1 MLRSHWY
8 SGSVVG
14 RSIRLGWARAQKRER
29 MNQANAPE
37 QADVVVVGAGMAGL
51 IAARDLLAAN
61 VPVLV
66 LEARNRVGGRLLN
79 HTLENGAV
87 VELGGQWVGPTQ
99 DRVLALAEEL
109 GLRLFP
115 TYADGEH
122 FLTMD
127 GAVKRY
133 VGEDFALP
141 EDASADV
148 EEAWEQLQEMADEV
162 PLEEPW
168 SAENADTWDAQTLD
182 SWLVANTK
190 TETALGYWRTMVPAL
205 FSAEAAEMSLLH
217 FLFYCRSGGT
227 LDRLV
232 ATHDGAQESR
242 LEGGS
247 QQLAL
252 RLADRLGNAVRLG
265 SPVSAIRQ
273 DDRGVEV
280 THDSGMV
287 RAGRAI
293 VALPPTLA
301 GRIRYSPALPPLR
314 DQLTQQVPMGYV
326 IKVQVAYP
334 EPFWRAEGL
343 SGSVFS
349 LDDEV
354 SVIFDNSPQDLR
366 CGVLLGFLEGRHA
379 RRAGKLAPQERKEL
393 VLSVL
398 AKFFGPR
405 AADPE
410 EYVEKDWAAEEWSR
424 GCYGGRFGTGVW
436 TGYGQAL
443 RKPVGRIHWAG
454 TETSEV
460 WNGYMDGA
468 VRSGERAAREVLVS

>member
-1 MLRSHWY
+1 
-8 SGSVVG
+8 
-14 RSIRLGWARAQKRER
+14 
-29 MNQANAPE
+29 MNQENVPE
-37 QADVVVVGAGMAGL
+37 QADVVVVGAGLAGL

-61 VPVLV
+61 VSVLV

-79 HTLENGAV
+79 HTLKNGAV

-115 TYADGEH
+115 TYAEGEH

-127 GAVKRY
+127 GSVKRY

-148 EEAWEQLQEMADEV
+148 EEAWERLQQMADEV
-162 PLEEPW
+162 PLDEPW

-190 TETALGYWRTMVPAL
+190 TEIGLGYWRTMVPAL
-205 FSAEAAEMSLLH
+205 FSADTAEMSLLH

-232 ATHDGAQESR
+232 ATHGGAQESR
-242 LEGGS
+242 LVGGS

-252 RLADRLGNAVRLG
+252 RLADRLGDVVRLG

-280 THDSGMV
+280 IQDGGMV

-301 GRIRYSPALPPLR
+301 GRIRYSPVLPPLR

-326 IKVQVAYP
+326 IKVHVAYP
-334 EPFWRAEGL
+334 EPYWRAEGL

-354 SVIFDNSPQDLR
+354 SIIFDNSPPDLR

-379 RRAGKLAPQERKEL
+379 RRSGKLAPEERMEL

-398 AKFFGPR
+398 ARFFGSR
-405 AADPE
+405 VADPE

-436 TGYGQAL
+436 TGYGEAL
-443 RKPVGRIHWAG
+443 REPVGRVHWAG

>member
-1 MLRSHWY
+1 
-8 SGSVVG
+8 
-14 RSIRLGWARAQKRER
+14 
-29 MNQANAPE
+29 MNQANVPG

-51 IAARDLLAAN
+51 IAARDVLDAN
-61 VPVLV
+61 VSALV

-109 GLRLFP
+109 GLGLFP
-115 TYADGEH
+115 TYIDGGH
-122 FLTMD
+122 LLAMD
-127 GAVKRY
+127 GSVKRY
-133 VGEDFALP
+133 FGEDFALP
-141 EDASADV
+141 EDASVDV
-148 EEAWEQLQEMADEV
+148 EEAWERLHQMADEV

-168 SAENADTWDAQTLD
+168 SAEKADTWDAQTLD
-182 SWLVANTK
+182 SWLVANAK
-190 TETALGYWRTMVPAL
+190 TEIRLGYWRTMVPAL
-205 FSAEAAEMSLLH
+205 FSAETREMSLLH

-232 ATHDGAQESR
+232 ATHGGAQESR

-265 SPVSAIRQ
+265 SPVRAIRQ
-273 DDRGVEV
+273 DDLGVEV
-280 THDSGMV
+280 AHDGGGV

-326 IKVQVAYP
+326 TKVQIAYL

-343 SGSVFS
+343 S
-349 LDDEV
+349 
-354 SVIFDNSPQDLR
+354 
-366 CGVLLGFLEGRHA
+366 
-379 RRAGKLAPQERKEL
+379 
-393 VLSVL
+393 
-398 AKFFGPR
+398 
-405 AADPE
+405 
-410 EYVEKDWAAEEWSR
+410 
-424 GCYGGRFGTGVW
+424 
-436 TGYGQAL
+436 
-443 RKPVGRIHWAG
+443 
-454 TETSEV
+454 
-460 WNGYMDGA
+460 
-468 VRSGERAAREVLVS
+468 

>member
-1 MLRSHWY
+1 
-8 SGSVVG
+8 
-14 RSIRLGWARAQKRER
+14 
-29 MNQANAPE
+29 MNQENVPE
-37 QADVVVVGAGMAGL
+37 QADVVVVGAGLAGL

-61 VPVLV
+61 VSVLV

-79 HTLENGAV
+79 HTLKNGAV

-115 TYADGEH
+115 TYAEGEH

-127 GAVKRY
+127 GSVKRY

-148 EEAWEQLQEMADEV
+148 EEAWERLQQMADEV
-162 PLEEPW
+162 PLDEPW

-190 TETALGYWRTMVPAL
+190 TEIGLGYWRAMVPAL
-205 FSAEAAEMSLLH
+205 FSAETAEMSLLH

-232 ATHDGAQESR
+232 ATHGGAQESR
-242 LEGGS
+242 LVGGS

-252 RLADRLGNAVRLG
+252 RLADWLGDAVRLS
-265 SPVSAIRQ
+265 SPIDAIRQ
-273 DDRGVEV
+273 DDGGVGV
-280 THDSGMV
+280 AHDGSV
-287 RAGRAI
+287 VEADRAI
-293 VALPPTLA
+293 VAVPPTLA

-326 IKVQVAYP
+326 TKVQIAYP

-354 SVIFDNSPQDLR
+354 SVIFDNSPQDLS
-366 CGVLLGFLEGRHA
+366 CGVLLGFLEGAHA
-379 RRAGKLAPQERKEL
+379 RRAGKLAPEERKARI
-393 VLSVL
+393 LSVFT
-398 AKFFGPR
+398 KFFGSR
-405 AADPE
+405 AAEPD
-410 EYVEKDWAAEEWSR
+410 EYIERDWAAEEWSR

-436 TGYGQAL
+436 TGYGEAL
-443 RKPVGRIHWAG
+443 REPVGRIHWAG
-454 TETSEV
+454 TETAEV

-468 VRSGERAAREVLVS
+468 IRSGERTAREVLTA

>member
-1 MLRSHWY
+1 
-8 SGSVVG
+8 
-14 RSIRLGWARAQKRER
+14 
-29 MNQANAPE
+29 MNQENVPE
-37 QADVVVVGAGMAGL
+37 QADVVVVGAGLAGL

-61 VPVLV
+61 VSVLV

-79 HTLENGAV
+79 HTLKNGAV

-115 TYADGEH
+115 TYAEGEH

-127 GAVKRY
+127 GSVKRY

-148 EEAWEQLQEMADEV
+148 EEAWERLQQMADEV
-162 PLEEPW
+162 PLDEPW

-190 TETALGYWRTMVPAL
+190 TEIGLGYWRTMVPAL
-205 FSAEAAEMSLLH
+205 FSADTAEMSLLH

-232 ATHDGAQESR
+232 ATHGGAQESR

-252 RLADRLGNAVRLG
+252 RLADRLGDVVRLG

-280 THDSGMV
+280 IQDGGMV

-301 GRIRYSPALPPLR
+301 GRIRYSPPLPPLR

-326 IKVQVAYP
+326 IKVHVAYP
-334 EPFWRAEGL
+334 EPFWRVEGL

-354 SVIFDNSPQDLR
+354 SIIFDNSPPDLR

-379 RRAGKLAPQERKEL
+379 RRSGKLAPEERMEL

-398 AKFFGPR
+398 ARFFGSR
-405 AADPE
+405 VADPE

-443 RKPVGRIHWAG
+443 REPVGRVHWAG

>member
-1 MLRSHWY
+1 MNEAN
-8 SGSVVG
+8 VT
-14 RSIRLGWARAQKRER
+14 ER
-29 MNQANAPE
+29 V
-37 QADVVVVGAGMAGL
+37 DVVVVGAGLAGL

-61 VPVLV
+61 VSVLV

-79 HTLENGAV
+79 HTLANGSV

-99 DRVLALAEEL
+99 DRVLALAEDL
-109 GLRLFP
+109 GLGLFP
-115 TYADGEH
+115 TYIGGEH
-122 FLTMD
+122 FLAVD
-127 GAVKRY
+127 GSVERY
-133 VGEDFALP
+133 GGEDFHLP
-141 EDASADV
+141 GEAPADV
-148 EEAWEQLQEMADEV
+148 TETWEQLQEMAEEV
-162 PLEEPW
+162 PLDEPW
-168 SAENADTWDAQTLD
+168 GAAKASTWDAHTLE
-182 SWLVANTK
+182 SWLIANAK
-190 TETALGYWRTMVPAL
+190 TEIGLGYWRTMVPAL
-205 FSAEAAEMSLLH
+205 FSADTAEMSLLH

-232 ATHDGAQESR
+232 ATHGGAQESR

-252 RLADRLGNAVRLG
+252 RLADRLGDVVRLG
-265 SPVSAIRQ
+265 SPVGAIRQ
-273 DDRGVEV
+273 DERGVEV
-280 THDSGMV
+280 AHDGGIV
-287 RAGRAI
+287 AAGQAI

-301 GRIRYSPALPPLR
+301 GRIRYSPVLPPLR

-326 IKVQVAYP
+326 IKVHVAYP
-334 EPFWRAEGL
+334 EPFWRVEGL

-354 SVIFDNSPQDLR
+354 SIIFDNSPPDLR

-379 RRAGKLAPQERKEL
+379 RRSGKLAPEERMEL

-398 AKFFGPR
+398 ARFFGSR
-405 AADPE
+405 VADPE

-443 RKPVGRIHWAG
+443 REPVGRVHWAG